1 MTGAALPL
9 LAWAVPGVLLLMT
22 LTWGV
27 SLRTRNA
34 GWVDAAWAL
43 GLGGLA
49 VFFALAGPGDPTR
62 RLLVGVMGGLWGLR
76 LGAYLLLRVR
86 REHPREDGRY
96 ATLRREWGR
105 AIELK
110 FLGFFLFQGLLDL
123 FLALPFLLACLDP
136 APRIHPLAWLG
147 AGLWAVSVLGE
158 ALADQQLRRFKR
170 DPLNHGQVCR
180 DGLWAL
186 SRHPNYFFEWLV
198 WVAFALLASAS
209 PWGWAAWSCPLL
221 MLFFLLRVTGIPAT
235 EAQAVASKGE
245 AYRRYQREVSSFV
258 PWFPRGD
265 R

>member
-22 LTWGV
+22 LTWAV

-34 GWVDAAWAL
+34 GWVDVAWAL

-49 VFFALAGPGDPTR
+49 VFYALAGPGDPSR

-76 LGAYLLLRVR
+76 LGGYLLLRVR
-86 REHPREDGRY
+86 REHPREDARY
-96 ATLRREWGR
+96 ATLRREWGG

-123 FLALPFLLACLDP
+123 FLALPFLLASLDP

-198 WVAFALLASAS
+198 WVAFALLATAS
-209 PWGWAAWSCPLL
+209 PWGGAAWSCPLL

-245 AYRRYQREVSSFV
+245 AYRRYQREVSPFV
-258 PWFPRGD
+258 PWFPRGV